1 MKRIRQTSIDCY
13 RQIQAEGLL
22 SKRRWEIYNILYH
35 HGPMSSN
42 ETFDYS
48 QLKGVDGYRH
58 NANARMTELRDL
70 GVVME
75 LGTKVCSKTGRTVIE
90 WDVTDRLPKRLIK
103 PTKKDRVEKAL
114 VMLRFLYKHK
124 DLAVDKTWK
133 EAAQLIKEI

>member
-13 RQIQAEGLL
+13 RQIEAEGLL

-48 QLKGVDGYRH
+48 KLKGVDGYRH

-75 LGTKVCSKTGRTVIE
+75 IGTKVCSKTGRTVIE
-90 WDVTDRLPKRLIK
+90 WDVTDLLPKKLIK
-103 PTKKDRVEKAL
+103 PTKKERVEKAL
-114 VMLRFLYKHK
+114 NMLRFLYKN
-124 DLAVDKTWK
+124 KTMAADHWK
-133 EAAQLIKEI
+133 EAARLIKEI